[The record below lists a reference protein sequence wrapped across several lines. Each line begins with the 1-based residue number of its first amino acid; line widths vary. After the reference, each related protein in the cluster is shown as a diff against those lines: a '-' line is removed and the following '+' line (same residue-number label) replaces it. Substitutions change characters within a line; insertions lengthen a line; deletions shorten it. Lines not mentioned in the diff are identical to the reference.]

1 MSTLNQRIAELIPT
15 MGGWCSVQ
23 KAQELALAVL
33 KSKAQV
39 VVELGVFEG
48 RSCLP
53 VAMALKE
60 QGSGVIWAID
70 PWSNESA
77 KEGYDGEN
85 EKWWGSVD
93 LESVH
98 QKFLSHIEKTGV
110 HDYVRVLR
118 RKSDDVIPPHE
129 IDLLHLDG
137 QHTDQTIK
145 DVERYASKVKCGGFV
160 FVDDLQWVGGGVGR
174 AVEKLLTMG
183 FVKLFDRD
191 TGAMFERVPMNRK
204 HVKKAAAKKRK
215 KK

>member
-1 MSTLNQRIAELIPT
+1 MSNLNSRIAALIPT
-15 MGGWCSVQ
+15 MGGWCTVQ

-60 QGSGVIWAID
+60 QGSGVVWAVD
-70 PWSNESA
+70 PWSNDAA

-85 EKWWGSVD
+85 EKWWGSID
-93 LESVH
+93 LEAVH
-98 QKFLSHIEKTGV
+98 QKFLGHVEKAGV
-110 HDYVRVLR
+110 QDQVRVLR

-129 IDLLHLDG
+129 IDLVHLDG

-145 DVERYASKVKCGGFV
+145 DVERYASKVRVGGFV
-160 FVDDLQWVGGGVGR
+160 FVDDIQWHGGGVGR

-191 TGAMFERVPMNRK
+191 TGAMFERVPMRK
-204 HVKKAAAKKRK
+204 PVPKKKAKRK
-215 KK
+215 GKK